1 MEFSQEQ
8 LLQLTPLIVSR
19 FLKKLAYGAPN
30 PGPND
35 PPIHARST
43 HLEQAKKAISH
54 FMPNQQ
60 AWVVEYGVG
69 NPTRS
74 AIVNQVIKD
83 VKKAEVRRVGRASNA
98 KRDMKRPEFRK
109 TLRLLEYR
117 TDFECA
123 SKYTAMAK
131 LQFHII
137 GRSDDICNLETADI
151 RSHDQFPDFAL
162 QMRVSWSKNV
172 LDERRCPDQLLL
184 GAEDSDCCV
193 LIALGCYL
201 ESAVTRTGNKF
212 LFGEHHDDREPK
224 RLAARY
230 YRILGA
236 CWKNDEFQELLRQTR
251 GSVGTH
257 SLRKFP
263 ATWCSE
269 HGASQND
276 IEIRGRWKGS
286 GANRV
291 VTRYIN
297 VEQLPTNARLAGML
311 AVGGPV
317 R

>member
-1 MEFSQEQ
+1 MATRGGRTLPEQYKPYLCKVMAFKDSGQGDYPRTMEFSQEQ

-162 QMRVSWSKNV
+162 QMRVSCVGLQHSKNYIG
-172 LDERRCPDQLLL
+172 CI
-184 GAEDSDCCV
+184 
-193 LIALGCYL
+193 IA
-201 ESAVTRTGNKF
+201 N
-212 LFGEHHDDREPK
+212 
-224 RLAARY
+224 
-230 YRILGA
+230 I
-236 CWKNDEFQELLRQTR
+236 
-251 GSVGTH
+251 
-257 SLRKFP
+257 
-263 ATWCSE
+263 
-269 HGASQND
+269 
-276 IEIRGRWKGS
+276 
-286 GANRV
+286 V
-291 VTRYIN
+291 VIDK
-297 VEQLPTNARLAGML
+297 E
-311 AVGGPV
+311 
-317 R
+317 